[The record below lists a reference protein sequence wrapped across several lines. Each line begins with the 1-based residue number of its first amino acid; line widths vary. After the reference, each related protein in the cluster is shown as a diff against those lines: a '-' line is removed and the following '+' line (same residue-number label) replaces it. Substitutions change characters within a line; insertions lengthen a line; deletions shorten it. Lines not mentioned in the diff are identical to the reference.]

1 VPRRILL
8 AEPRQDVAELLG
20 LYLED
25 LGYKFDLVTI
35 TDVDEEYLASNSYAC
50 VLVDLDQNSDSWRGA
65 GLSLAEKASRLSV
78 PVVIIADHTVAAS
91 TITAKGWK
99 PLKKPFTAEEI
110 QHAIFQAVGASST
123 SGNQTSTTSGGS
135 AG

>member
-8 AEPRQDVAELLG
+8 AEPRQDIAELLG

-35 TDVDEEYLASNSYAC
+35 PDDEEYLSGNSYAC
-50 VLVDLDQNSDSWRGA
+50 VLVDLDQNNEFWRGA